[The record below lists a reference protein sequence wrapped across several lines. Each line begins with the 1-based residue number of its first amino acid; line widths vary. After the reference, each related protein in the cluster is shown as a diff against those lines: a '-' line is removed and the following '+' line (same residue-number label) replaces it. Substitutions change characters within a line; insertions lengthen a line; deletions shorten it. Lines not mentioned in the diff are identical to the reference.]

1 MKRHLSILLFFLCIQ
16 SIYCQQVDNMTLRTV
31 IKNWISRSELFQQKN
46 PGASINRIEPI
57 SNDDGTPSLMHL
69 VSLTPNGY
77 IIVTNNEKLPVVIS
91 FSPTNS
97 PDESNLKEGP
107 LAELIKGTQTH
118 LLQII
123 SKSNTDEKVINN
135 IDRWRVLKN
144 NAAKALKASRIA
156 IDNPTTIIESF
167 VDVHWGQAKPYN
179 RYAPAC
185 PDNTGDKEQKAPS
198 GCVAMAMTQVM
209 KYYNWPTRGVAQKN
223 YTNTGNLSAELYSDY
238 SLQYDWDK
246 IKSRYNEAG
255 KTDTDLEKSAVGKLV
270 FDIGVATNMNYECSG
285 SSAGYEFTTLNNQLL
300 YNFPQ
305 EISKTDFTV
314 LKETISKLQ
323 PVLLGIPGHAVVID
337 GYAVQDATEYYHI
350 NYGWGGL
357 SDDWYDLQSGTPQ
370 IVTLYNDMMPQPI
383 AVFQPMKYS
392 QATGFQLTWDIP
404 EYYEKGIEGYSIDNF
419 RIKQGIWNSN
429 IETIAIPND
438 SWIAD
443 GARWHVSPTAP
454 PVYIPEEGKM
464 EVSSIV
470 SQEYYIVTPTS
481 TLSFIREVP
490 SEVGLTL
497 YAEIATADNP
507 FNWITL
513 DEEFIAGQIELDRA
527 VNLSL
532 GKYAGKSIKVRF
544 RIYRNSGYY
553 SPVTIDKA
561 TLSNVYS
568 CNWTTISNDLVGTA
582 RSYQVNDV
590 NANNNYLYQI
600 ESKYNNEWYTSPVIE
615 EIKITPTNDE
625 APTLSFDNETIVYTF
640 EDYTDC
646 SIPLQIAD
654 AETPLDQLEVSTFY
668 CNRPDV
674 FNASLS
680 RFILDENGNGH
691 GTLKLYP
698 RLQAGT
704 TLIGVM
710 VKDAAGNTT
719 KKLITVELKNATPT
733 AETNSKY
740 YVTPTGS
747 GDYSG
752 TSWENAS
759 SDLEVI
765 LNRADR
771 SSATEKPII
780 YVASGTVTGNYT
792 MVEGINVY
800 GGYNPETGLQ
810 DLTKKTILDGNQMR
824 ILTQP
829 EAFTTPTTWQGFKF
843 VNGGR
848 TKSDSYVGG
857 ILLHDGGVIDGCII
871 HDNKIGGI
879 YCVDGGII
887 KNSVIFG
894 NNGPGITLNAGNGQ
908 IINCVIANNSKDK
921 GVVINENG
929 TMVNSIVWN
938 NAATIGDNASFS
950 CTYSALPTVVTGE
963 GNIVLNTTNNAED
976 GPNFTDWENGDY
988 SLLSSSPCINKGN
1001 NGFTSETDILGKSRI
1016 RFQTIDMGAY
1026 ELQGLTVISGT
1037 TVDLNNY
1044 SSNNRLD
1051 ADLTIYDG
1059 GNVTYSTDLTVNGKI
1074 IFCRSFESSDK
1085 WYSMICPYNATLYI
1099 GETAVAPEK
1108 YELRIQEAS
1117 GQPTW
1122 ESSTEIVKGR
1132 AFLIKVSAELAGQ
1145 TISFV
1150 SGENEIL
1157 NNVSTQ
1163 AEAPTDENL
1172 LLLCGNLSLKTMTTG
1187 DGVILLPSKDNPELF
1202 ARMEGKQNIAIFNA
1216 YLLGNAH
1223 NKAETANVA
1232 GEKIEIQD
1240 RIFAYYVTPDGAGDN
1255 SGLSWENAAKDIKTA
1270 IENASKYVAPTSD
1283 FKPVVY
1289 VSSGTFI
1296 GNFNMVEGINVYGG
1310 YNLET
1315 KEQDFSNKTILNG
1328 NGSRVITQP
1337 NQYTIPTTW
1346 GNFEITN
1353 GGKGKGNNDGFGGGV
1368 LLFTNGII
1376 DKCYIHDNQKS
1387 GANDIH
1393 HGGGVCCHTG
1403 GTIMNSIIINN
1414 KSYNFGGGVFLHEGG
1429 GKIINCVMINNTSTL
1444 NAGGTTVWRGTMVN
1458 SIVWKSELK
1467 LDSGNSII
1475 YSASDNN
1482 ITGDTNI
1489 LLNTDNNAAD
1499 GPNFTDWEHGDFSL
1513 RPSSPC
1519 IDKGDNSA
1527 VMTEDDYLGNP
1538 RIRCQQVDMGAYE
1551 SQKTYVYNEET
1562 GEISLMEWTPAFLDD
1577 VVPTDITSI
1586 DATTIQIP
1594 SGAMQPAGL
1603 NPNSL
1608 IYVNSLENTGSL
1620 SNVVLT
1626 NGEEGTAENIV
1637 LKDGYSFYNTKNIIA
1652 NNISYSRNFLDGWNT
1667 FALPF
1672 NTSIAEG
1679 DKVEE
1684 FGEAQK
1690 GSIKFNAATEIT
1702 ANTAYLINIQE
1713 SANKVFTAT
1722 GNVSV
1727 PPTTVTGSI
1736 FKSNFK
1742 KLTGEKV
1749 AGKYILDLI
1758 DNTEIFA
1765 KASIKATLPA
1775 FRGYLELPEGNI
1787 SFQVIHDDGPTTID
1801 PANAISLLT
1810 YSVNGNLIIISNKA
1824 QTVSLYGIDGR
1835 LIRILELMEGENTF
1849 NTLPKGIYMI
1859 EHHKVIIK

>member
-31 IKNWISRSELFQQKN
+31 IENWISRSELFQQKN

-198 GCVAMAMTQVM
+198 GCVVMAMTQVM

-337 GYAVQDATEYYHI
+337 GYAVQDATEYFHI

-357 SDDWYDLQSGTPQ
+357 SDNWYDLQSGTPQ
-370 IVTLYNDMMPQPI
+370 IVTLYNDMIPQPI

-392 QATGFQLTWDIP
+392 QASGFQLKWDIP

-419 RIKQGIWNSN
+419 RIKQGTWNSN

-438 SWIAD
+438 SWIASSD
-443 GARWHVSPTAP
+443 GQWKVSENESPKYTTNTAGWP
-454 PVYIPEEGKM
+454 D
-464 EVSSIV
+464 
-470 SQEYYIVTPTS
+470 IVTTS
-481 TLSFIREVP
+481 LITSKDAYLITAETSLSFIRKKETIFG
-490 SEVGLTL
+490 ST
-497 YAEIATADNP
+497 YFKTEIMSDNSG
-507 FNWITL
+507 NWIEI
-513 DEEFIAGQIELDRA
+513 DEEGLSENERK
-527 VNLSL
+527 VNISLS
-532 GKYAGKSIKVRF
+532 KYAGKSIKIRF
-544 RIYRNSGYY
+544 TAHWRGNGQPGSIW
-553 SPVTIDKA
+553 VTN
-561 TLSNVYS
+561 TQLSNAYS
-568 CNWTTISNDLVGTA
+568 SSWTTIADNLAGTA
-582 RSYQVNDV
+582 RSYQVNSA
-590 NANNNYLYQI
+590 NANNSYLYQI

-615 EIKITPTNDE
+615 EVKITPTNDE
-625 APTLSFDNETIVYTF
+625 APTLSFDNDIITYTF
-640 EDYTDC
+640 ENSTDC

-680 RFILDENGNGH
+680 RFIPDENGNGH

-719 KKLITVELKNATPT
+719 KKLITVELKDATPP

-765 LNRADR
+765 LDRASH

-780 YVASGTVTGNYT
+780 YVASGTVTGNFT

-810 DLTKKTILDGNQMR
+810 DLTKKTILDGNQIR

-829 EAFTTPTTWQGFKF
+829 KTFTTPTTWQGFEF

-894 NNGPGITLNAGNGQ
+894 NDGPGITLNAGNGQ
-908 IINCVIANNSKDK
+908 IINCVITNNSKDK

-938 NAATIGDNASFS
+938 NDATIGDNASFS

-963 GNIVLNTTNNAED
+963 GNIILNTTNNAED

-1001 NGFTSETDILGKSRI
+1001 NEFTSEIDILGKSRI

-1037 TVDLNNY
+1037 TVDLNNF
-1044 SSNNRLD
+1044 SSNNILD
-1051 ADLTIYDG
+1051 ADLTIHDG

-1074 IFCRSFESSDK
+1074 TFCRSFESSDK

-1099 GETAVAPEK
+1099 GETAVTPEK

-1122 ESSTEIVKGR
+1122 ETSTEIMKGR

-1150 SGENEIL
+1150 SEENEIL

-1163 AEAPTDENL
+1163 TEAPTDENL

-1187 DGVILLPSKDNPELF
+1187 DDVILLPSKDNPELF

-1232 GEKIEIQD
+1232 GEKIKIQD

-1255 SGLSWENAAKDIKTA
+1255 SGLSWENAAKDINQA
-1270 IENASKYVAPTSD
+1270 IENASNYKAPTSD

-1289 VSSGTFI
+1289 VSSGTFM
-1296 GNFNMVEGINVYGG
+1296 GNFTMAEGINVYGS
-1310 YNLET
+1310 YDTTTNQPDY
-1315 KEQDFSNKTILNG
+1315 KNRTILNG
-1328 NGSRVITQP
+1328 DGSRVISQSG
-1337 NQYTIPTTW
+1337 QYSIPTTW
-1346 GNFEITN
+1346 SGFEIMN
-1353 GGKGKGNNDGFGGGV
+1353 GGKGTGTNDNFGGGV
-1368 LLFTNGII
+1368 LLYNNGII
-1376 DKCYIHDNQKS
+1376 DKCYIHGNKKNGQWD
-1387 GANDIH
+1387 GIH
-1393 HGGGVCCHTG
+1393 HGGGVACYQG
-1403 GTIMNSIIINN
+1403 GIIMNSIITDNSSMSN
-1414 KSYNFGGGVFLHEGG
+1414 GAGVFLQSSGQV
-1429 GKIINCVMINNTSTL
+1429 INCVIANNSGANGGIAML
-1444 NAGGTTVWRGTMVN
+1444 YGGTMTN
-1458 SIVWKSELK
+1458 SIVWKNAL
-1467 LDSGNSII
+1467 SGSAT
-1475 YSASDNN
+1475 YSAIDGDN
-1482 ITGDTNI
+1482 ITGEGNI
-1489 LLNTDNNAAD
+1489 KINSNNDAVD

-1513 RPSSPC
+1513 KSSSPC

-1637 LKDGYSFYNTKNIIA
+1637 LEDGYSFYNTKNIIA

-1672 NTSIAEG
+1672 NTSITEG

-1684 FGEAQK
+1684 FGDAQK

-1702 ANTAYLINIQE
+1702 ANTAYLINIPK

-1765 KASIKATLPA
+1765 KASTKATLPA

-1801 PANAISLLT
+1801 PANTISLLT

-1824 QTVSLYGIDGR
+1824 QTVRLYGIDGR

-1859 EHHKVIIK
+1859 EHHKIIIK